1 MYFQNLKFVL
11 EFLGQSSTDFMC
23 GKYVRH
29 NWILSN
35 VYNVYLYRVSIII
48 AVLFL
53 IYVPMGIAP
62 YYSYGNQA
70 EANIVKTMSPGWI
83 KVIVEIM
90 LLLHLIAAFPIL
102 TNPPAQF
109 FEQLLN
115 IPSGIVMNL

>member
-1 MYFQNLKFVL
+1 MFF
-11 EFLGQSSTDFMC
+11 FFQSS
-23 GKYVRH
+23 H
-29 NWILSN
+29 
-35 VYNVYLYRVSIII
+35 VYNVYLYRVSLII

-115 IPSGIVMNL
+115 IPSGIVMN

>member
-1 MYFQNLKFVL
+1 MFAFA
-11 EFLGQSSTDFMC
+11 GASTFPTIQADMKKKEHF
-23 GKYVRH
+23 KISAY
-29 NWILSN
+29 
-35 VYNVYLYRVSIII
+35 I
-48 AVLFL
+48 ACLILFL

-109 FEQLLN
+109 FEQLL
-115 IPSGIVMNL
+115 IFLQNLVGNVAYSVQP